1 MKTNIFIHTAVI
13 FAALSCLFGCTNP
26 EIEIRKGIEI
36 QIRPSTIL
44 SGFTPLKSDNF
55 EMRSDSH
62 LRITCLIY
70 DGNGKLAY
78 QEQTLLGNFNQD
90 ITFHTT
96 LNEGTYT
103 VVALATCIQGT
114 LSSPTDEA
122 YSISGT
128 ESLEQLR
135 IEQQAK
141 SGFSNTSVWSV
152 MGYASQAV
160 SFDDSQVILNMKPAT
175 SLVYMYWQ
183 GIHAHDSDATTVV
196 YSKYSAKATDYW
208 GNNEYSWT
216 ITIEKDGNNS
226 TDVIVKDL
234 SPYLY
239 KKGFTSDEGCNI
251 FKGKIKGNTLTI
263 AKGQE
268 TGVSVDKVP
277 IRLYG
282 LENDDI
288 TDIYFRIDKGKLV
301 TTTAFGVYISGDN
314 HGWYDFFN
322 PDVVFTKESPADIV
336 FTNGSSVGID
346 SYGIIYHSNDIM
358 KFDDNGLPI
367 YSTSLSS
374 TENNGA
380 WVSPE
385 DYTSTNV
392 YGVYN
397 LFPGKSIGLFARTFS
412 GNTRTDYS
420 EQTFTLNSGHQ
431 YVFDFDCAAFKLT
444 PYEGILGTRASICDF
459 STYEDRPQACHQ
471 LDLIKSN

>member
-1 MKTNIFIHTAVI
+1 MKTNIIIRTAVI

-26 EIEIRKGIEI
+26 EVELRKGIEI

-44 SGFTPLKSDNF
+44 SGFTAFKSDNF

-62 LRITCLIY
+62 LRITCFLY

-78 QEQTLLGNFNQD
+78 QEQSLLGNFNQD

-103 VVALATCIQGT
+103 VVALATCIKGT

-128 ESLEQLR
+128 ESLDQLR
-135 IEQQAK
+135 VEQQTK
-141 SGFSNTSVWSV
+141 SGFSNTSAWSM
-152 MGYASQAV
+152 MGYASQSV
-160 SFDDSQVILNMKPAT
+160 SFDDSQIILNMKPAT

-183 GIHAHDSDATTVV
+183 DIHAHDNDASTVV
-196 YSKYSAKATDYW
+196 YGKYSAKATDYW

-216 ITIEKDGNNS
+216 ITLEKDGNSS

-263 AKGQE
+263 AQGQE
-268 TGVSVDKVP
+268 TGVGVNKVP

-282 LENDDI
+282 VENEEI
-288 TDIYFRIDKGKLV
+288 TDICLRIDKSKLE
-301 TTTAFGVYISGDN
+301 TTTAFGVYVSGEDA
-314 HGWYDFFN
+314 GWYDFFN
-322 PDVVFTKESPADIV
+322 PGVVFTKE
-336 FTNGSSVGID
+336 SSVGID

-358 KFDDNGLPI
+358 KFDDSGSPI

-374 TENNGA
+374 TSNNGA

-385 DYTSTNV
+385 DFTSTNV
-392 YGVYN
+392 YGVHN

-412 GNTRTDYS
+412 GNDRTDYS
-420 EQTFTLNSGHQ
+420 NQTFTLVSGHQ
-431 YVFDFDCAAFKLT
+431 YVFSLDCATFKLT
-444 PYEGILGTRASICDF
+444 PYEGILGTRSSSYDY
-459 STYEDRPQACHQ
+459 STYEDRPQSYNQ
-471 LDLIKSN
+471 LKIN